1 MSWLS
6 RAGRRAAGVDRTT
19 RHASATPQRL
29 GSIPAR
35 EIRRRDDG
43 NGSLSTPAAR
53 LPAQDNQLPYGRGTG
68 IRGTRWT
75 LGRALGN
82 QGGFTLIELLVVII
96 VLGLLVGLVGP
107 RLFGRVGQ
115 SKQAAA
121 RAQIEL
127 LGAALDQYRLDVGAY
142 PNAGQGLDALQRNP
156 NAPNWNGPYLKKAVP
171 KDPWGNQYKYRCC
184 PGQNGEYDLW
194 SEGADGAPGGEGENA
209 DITSWDSSQK

>member
-1 MSWLS
+1 MRRLGQG
-6 RAGRRAAGVDRTT
+6 RAGVCEPFRDPTALMSTWRDRMHIGVRALTT
-19 RHASATPQRL
+19 RVAEGLTHPRPPLPCRSRKMPDTKSRGRRGLRGHFL
-29 GSIPAR
+29 GGEA
-35 EIRRRDDG
+35 
-43 NGSLSTPAAR
+43 
-53 LPAQDNQLPYGRGTG
+53 
-68 IRGTRWT
+68 
-75 LGRALGN
+75 
-82 QGGFTLIELLVVII
+82 GFTLIELLVVII

-127 LGAALDQYRLDVGAY
+127 LGAALDQYRLDVGGY
-142 PNAGQGLDALQRNP
+142 PNSGQGLDALQRNP

-171 KDPWGNQYKYRCC
+171 KDPWGNAYKYRCC

-194 SEGADGAPGGEGENA
+194 SEGSDGAPGGEGEAA

>member
-1 MSWLS
+1 MSVS
-6 RAGRRAAGVDRTT
+6 RTGGRGVGSPCAPTAALVGTARKRLRGGVRALTT
-19 RHASATPQRL
+19 RGAQGLPTPRPPVRSRFCVSREEHRDLRERRWIPLVGRSFSDQR
-29 GSIPAR
+29 
-35 EIRRRDDG
+35 
-43 NGSLSTPAAR
+43 
-53 LPAQDNQLPYGRGTG
+53 
-68 IRGTRWT
+68 
-75 LGRALGN
+75 
-82 QGGFTLIELLVVII
+82 GFTLIELLVVII

-127 LGAALDQYRLDVGAY
+127 LGAALDQYRLDIGSY
-142 PNAGQGLDALQRNP
+142 PNAGQGLDALNRNP
-156 NAPNWNGPYLKKAVP
+156 NVNNWNGPYLKKAVP